1 MYSPDKGRW
10 IELGA
15 LDVLQML
22 GRAGRPQ
29 YDKAGVGILITSHA
43 ELQYYLSV
51 LNQQLPIESQLV
63 AKLVDNLNAE
73 VVLGTVQTAKEAVD
87 WLKYTYLYVRMLG
100 QPALYGCAPEQRRAD
115 PKLEQRCADLV
126 HTAAVQLD
134 KNGLVRYDRK
144 SGVCEMGA
152 GLFAQKLGC
161 L

>member
-29 YDKAGVGILITSHA
+29 YDKAGVGILITSHS
-43 ELQYYLSV
+43 ELQFYLSV

-63 AKLVDNLNAE
+63 SKLVDNLNAE
-73 VVLGTVQTAKEAVD
+73 IVLGTIQSAKEAVE
-87 WLKYTYLYVRMLG
+87 WMKYTYLYIRMLS
-100 QPALYGCAPEQRRAD
+100 QPTLYGCAADQRRSD

-126 HTAAVQLD
+126 HTAAIQLD
-134 KNGLVRYDRK
+134 KNNLVRLASPTQALLCSFDH
-144 SGVCEMGA
+144 VLIVLF
-152 GLFAQKLGC
+152 GL
-161 L
+161 